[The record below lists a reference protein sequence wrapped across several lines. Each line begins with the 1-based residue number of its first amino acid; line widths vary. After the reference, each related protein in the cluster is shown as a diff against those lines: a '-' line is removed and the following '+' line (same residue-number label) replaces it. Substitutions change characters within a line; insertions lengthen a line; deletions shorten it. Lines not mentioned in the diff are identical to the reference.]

1 MKMNPKETGKR
12 IQLLRKQKGLSQEEL
27 ADKLNVSSNTVAKI
41 ECGLRRPSVDF
52 VVDLV
57 NFFDTTVDYIILG
70 DEIKK
75 ERNYDFLIREIDDK
89 VEQLLALK
97 ENLLKEKNK
106 KTK

>member
-1 MKMNPKETGKR
+1 M
-12 IQLLRKQKGLSQEEL
+12 
-27 ADKLNVSSNTVAKI
+27 
-41 ECGLRRPSVDF
+41 RRASVDI

-57 NFFDTTVDYIILG
+57 NFFDITVVYIILV
-70 DEIKK
+70 EEVRK

>member
-1 MKMNPKETGKR
+1 M
-12 IQLLRKQKGLSQEEL
+12 SQEEL

-70 DEIKK
+70 EEIKK

-89 VEQLLALK
+89 VEQLLAFK
-97 ENLLKEKNK
+97 ENLLKEKNE

>member
-70 DEIKK
+70 EEIKK

>member
-1 MKMNPKETGKR
+1 MKMNPKEMGKR

-89 VEQLLALK
+89 VEQLLAYK
-97 ENLLKEKNK
+97 
-106 KTK
+106 

>member
-12 IQLLRKQKGLSQEEL
+12 IQFLRKQKGLSQEEL
-27 ADKLNVSSNTVAKI
+27 ADKLNVSSKTVAKI

-70 DEIKK
+70 EEIKK

>member
-52 VVDLV
+52 VVNLV

-70 DEIKK
+70 EEIKK

>member
-1 MKMNPKETGKR
+1 MT
-12 IQLLRKQKGLSQEEL
+12 LRPTIDVLIYG
-27 ADKLNVSSNTVAKI
+27 DYV
-41 ECGLRRPSVDF
+41 
-52 VVDLV
+52 
-57 NFFDTTVDYIILG
+57 YIILG
-70 DEIKK
+70 EEIKK